1 MIIKGKAI
9 KSNAFSQHAFEKKIE
24 LLTELPRVYVSRA
37 AYNRM
42 RYIVELADKE
52 IGWLG
57 TCERIGSDFLIKE
70 VFLFKQ
76 EVAAA
81 TCEITP
87 EGLAEVATEILS
99 SRKDGMEVV
108 NSIQFWGHSHVSMGT
123 SPSWQDETQMEVF
136 RESEHPWFIRGILNK
151 LGRMEFTIFLYESG
165 VKIVDPEWSI
175 WEPEEEALRLEIEA
189 EIKVKVSEKTYQP
202 LGYGKWEQGNSD
214 DFIGIVGALPQKR
227 KGGKNVR

>member
-1 MIIKGKAI
+1 MKRMTIKT
-9 KSNAFSQHAFEKKIE
+9 NALSQHAFEKKIE
-24 LLTELPRVYVSRA
+24 LLADMPRVYVSRA

-57 TCERIGSDFLIKE
+57 SCKRIGNDFLLEE

-76 EVAAA
+76 EVAAT

-87 EGLAEVATEILS
+87 EGLAEFATEILS
-99 SRKDGMEVV
+99 LRKDGMEVV
-108 NSIQFWGHSHVSMGT
+108 NSLQFWGHSHVNMGT
-123 SPSWQDETQMEVF
+123 SPSWQDESQMDVF
-136 RESEHPWFIRGILNK
+136 RESGHPWFIRGILNK

-175 WEPEEEALRLEIEA
+175 WEPEEESLRTEIIA
-189 EIKVKVSEKTYQP
+189 EIKAKVFEKTYQP
-202 LGYGKWEQGNSD
+202 VGYGKFYPEQETIG
-214 DFIGIVGALPQKR
+214 GIVGQTLKR
-227 KGGKNVR
+227 RNNVC